1 MCRPTAN
8 AAVIFSSRIFVFGK
22 NADPR
27 RWATERTCAAQ
38 PEILGNPSTNSD
50 RLGRPDGVETVT
62 YARSTSPKTHPM
74 SECTSTSTLP
84 ALDTVAQP
92 GPKRRP
98 PWISSPSKMK
108 MNSGSSCLCVG
119 KCAPGSKRTTCI
131 SHSPVTAT
139 SLTKTPF
146 ANVDGLHGKSAVLTD
161 TAALGSSLVIKTPS
175 GPRVI
180 AKIDHSI
187 TKTALVQEIQLYPY
201 VAGQDPPAAAN
212 HHRHD
217 EQKILVDE
225 PGPDRVCGEGRTTHR
240 NIVRQ
245 LSLQVANRLRVEVPL
260 ETRLRCRDGLQRFGI
275 DDLVGG
281 LPDPREV
288 QRGRRPT
295 WNDVWRL
302 PNRHRLV
309 HLASIEIHADGA
321 HKIADENKSFLVRR

>member
-1 MCRPTAN
+1 
-8 AAVIFSSRIFVFGK
+8 
-22 NADPR
+22 
-27 RWATERTCAAQ
+27 
-38 PEILGNPSTNSD
+38 
-50 RLGRPDGVETVT
+50 
-62 YARSTSPKTHPM
+62 
-74 SECTSTSTLP
+74 
-84 ALDTVAQP
+84 
-92 GPKRRP
+92 
-98 PWISSPSKMK
+98 

-139 SLTKTPF
+139 SLTKTPW

-180 AKIDHSI
+180 AKIEHSI
-187 TKTALVQEIQLYPY
+187 TKTALGQEIQLYPY

-217 EQKILVDE
+217 EQIILVDE

-281 LPDPREV
+281 LPDPCEV

-321 HKIADENKSFLVRR
+321 HDIADESKFLLVGCRPIGVAGFISDIAIQRRRRSVGQIGHRAAFISFPRHAVASVPSPISANGKLDGRNASILTDMKVLAGSEFFDGITQLPGLLRRLTDKCLNQPADRCTDSRRWVS